1 MNELFTLGNL
11 YVSDFL
17 KEGDSPRGGLV
28 EMKMMLEPETGAVRL
43 EKIAP

>member
-17 KEGDSPRGGLV
+17 KDGGKFIV
-28 EMKMMLEPETGAVRL
+28 PCPKFEIIK
-43 EKIAP
+43 